1 MSKGSDTTGAVGMRL
16 MSFPRSPKVFPM
28 SIYSVLSAHLEMFDS
43 TPSQNR
49 ILLPVVT
56 NEVFSV
62 LYLTKQGLA
71 PAHHRIEMC
80 KLAAEGEYDWLTVD
94 PWEAKSPT
102 TIPTA
107 QVLDHVDYEINEVMG
122 GIECEDRT
130 KRPAKI
136 VLLAGLDLVQ
146 TMSTP
151 GIWEKSDLD
160 HILGR
165 YGLFALERRGTETE
179 PALASLKQWRHNIHI
194 LRKHVTEDISSTK
207 TRLLLKQ
214 DPESR

>member
-1 MSKGSDTTGAVGMRL
+1 
-16 MSFPRSPKVFPM
+16 
-28 SIYSVLSAHLEMFDS
+28 
-43 TPSQNR
+43 
-49 ILLPVVT
+49 
-56 NEVFSV
+56 
-62 LYLTKQGLA
+62 
-71 PAHHRIEMC
+71 MC
-80 KLAAEGEYDWLTVD
+80 KLAAEDEYNWLTVD
-94 PWEAKSPT
+94 PWEAESPT

-107 QVLDHVDYEINEVMG
+107 QVLDHVDHEINEIMG
-122 GIECEDRT
+122 GIDCDDGT
-130 KRPAKI
+130 KRRAKI

-151 GIWEKSDLD
+151 GVWEKRDLD

-179 PALASLKQWRHNIHI
+179 SALASLKQWRHNIHI

-214 DPESR
+214 DARPACTEVKKLDKQPNGDRSSPSLDDMIPNSNVRDYIYRHNLYRGSSLNDLQDR

>member
-1 MSKGSDTTGAVGMRL
+1 
-16 MSFPRSPKVFPM
+16 
-28 SIYSVLSAHLEMFDS
+28 MFDS

-56 NEVFSV
+56 N
-62 LYLTKQGLA
+62 KQGLA

-122 GIECEDRT
+122 GIECEDGT
-130 KRPAKI
+130 KRHAKI

-151 GIWEKSDLD
+151 GVWEKGDLD
-160 HILGR
+160 HILGK

-194 LRKHVTEDISSTK
+194 LCKHVTEDISSTK
-207 TRLLLKQ
+207 TRLLLNQ
-214 DPESR
+214 DVRPAYSEDPQQQSQGPHLQTQPISWFQLR

>member
-1 MSKGSDTTGAVGMRL
+1 
-16 MSFPRSPKVFPM
+16 
-28 SIYSVLSAHLEMFDS
+28 
-43 TPSQNR
+43 
-49 ILLPVVT
+49 
-56 NEVFSV
+56 
-62 LYLTKQGLA
+62 
-71 PAHHRIEMC
+71 MC
-80 KLAAEGEYDWLTVD
+80 KLAAEDEYDWLTVD
-94 PWEAKSPT
+94 PWEAESST

-107 QVLDHVDYEINEVMG
+107 QVLDHVDHEINEVMG
-122 GIECEDRT
+122 GIDCDDGT
-130 KRPAKI
+130 KRRAKI

-151 GIWEKSDLD
+151 GVWEKRDLD

-214 DPESR
+214 DEVKRPDQQPDGDRSSPSLNDMIPNSKVRDYIYRHNLYRGSSLDDLQDR